1 MCLEKKN
8 NWVTGIGKSS
18 SHQVFELVD
27 TYLINNTSP
36 ILIEEEWVNP
46 NIINKNW
53 PNIASSQYTSTH
65 RVGLEVP
72 YQPHLIILKHMSLP
86 AEWMTYRTGK
96 KPVTTSLKYYT

>member
-27 TYLINNTSP
+27 TYLINNTS
-36 ILIEEEWVNP
+36 LKKEWVNP

-53 PNIASSQYTSTH
+53 PQIASSQYMSAH
-65 RVGLEVP
+65 RPGLQVP

-86 AEWMTYRTGK
+86 AEWMMYRTGK
-96 KPVTTSLKYYT
+96 KSVTTSLKYYT